1 MKRTLTI
8 LLLSL
13 IGVSTYAQSDSTD
26 LNLYTTTPVLV
37 TEMDTMMY
45 GDGNFESYLLDFT
58 ISDTTN
64 FGTVAIEFST
74 STDQILYRHTFT
86 LAELQLENIIDP
98 NWSVEINFGNFDLN
112 DSYKVSVVIGNY
124 IGVLEPSISK
134 SY

>member
-1 MKRTLTI
+1 MKRTLLI

-26 LNLYTTTPVLV
+26 LNLYTASFVLE

-45 GDGNFESYLLDFT
+45 ADGNFENHFLEFT

-74 STDQILYRHTFT
+74 NAGQIMYRNTFT
-86 LAELQLENIIDP
+86 LAELQSENILDSNWLLTID
-98 NWSVEINFGNFDLN
+98 FGKFDLN
-112 DSYKVSVVIGNY
+112 ELYKVVIVIGNY
-124 IGVLEPSISK
+124 AGVLDPSISK
-134 SY
+134 NY